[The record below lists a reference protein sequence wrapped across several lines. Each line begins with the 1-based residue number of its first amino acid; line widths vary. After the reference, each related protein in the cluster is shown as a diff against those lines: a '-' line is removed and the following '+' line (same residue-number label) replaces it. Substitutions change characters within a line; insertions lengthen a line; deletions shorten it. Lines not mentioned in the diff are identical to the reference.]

1 MFLSTEANSP
11 IISSH
16 MTLLTLLT
24 KIEPIEI
31 LSPFNL

>member
-1 MFLSTEANSP
+1 MFLSIEANSLV
-11 IISSH
+11 ISSH
-16 MTLLTLLT
+16 MTLLTLL